1 MKTKKVKDRKKRA
14 IKGIVKFEDYRNCLG
29 TTQLESKVN
38 HFEENNFE

>member
-29 TTQLESKVN
+29 IT
-38 HFEENNFE
+38 